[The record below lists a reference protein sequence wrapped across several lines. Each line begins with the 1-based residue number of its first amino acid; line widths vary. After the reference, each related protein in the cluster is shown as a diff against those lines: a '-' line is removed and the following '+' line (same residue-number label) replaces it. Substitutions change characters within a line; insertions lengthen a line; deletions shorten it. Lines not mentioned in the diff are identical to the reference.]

1 MIVVQKE
8 GIILEKTE
16 LTFENEGVLN
26 PAIFQDNSGI
36 HMYYRAVQRGNYSS
50 IGYAHFENPIVLK
63 NRLNKPFLS
72 PRNFRDSHGI
82 EDPRM
87 VKIDDLYYLSFT
99 SYDGKNALGSVY
111 TSSNRLDWI
120 DAGIVVPQITYSIF
134 KQYTNRTPSINEKYK
149 RYNLGSKEL
158 KNSASKKIWD
168 KNVIFFPRRING
180 KIYFFHRI
188 KPDIQLVS
196 IESISDL
203 TESFWVENLKNF
215 QDSIVLSS
223 KFAHEISYIG
233 GGCPPI
239 ETKAGWIVIYHG
251 VCDSIQGYIYH
262 ACVALL
268 ALDNPL
274 IELARLPYPLFSP
287 TESYEING
295 EVNNVCFPTGTA
307 QIDDR
312 LYIYYGA
319 ADERIACASLIL
331 EDLVEELLCYPN
343 EPNV

>member
-8 GIILEKTE
+8 GIILEKTD
-16 LTFENEGVLN
+16 LAFENEGVLN

-36 HMYYRAVQRGNYSS
+36 HMYYRAVHQGNYSS
-50 IGYAHFENPIVLK
+50 IGYAHFEDPLTLK
-63 NRLNKPFLS
+63 SRLDKPFLS

-99 SYDGKNALGSVY
+99 AYDGENALGSLY
-111 TSSNRLDWI
+111 TSTNRLDWV
-120 DAGIVVPQITYSIF
+120 DVGVVVPQVKYAIF
-134 KQYTNRTPSINEKYK
+134 KQYTEGNPTINEKYK

-158 KNSASKKIWD
+158 KNSASKIIWD

-180 KIYFFHRI
+180 KIHFFHRI

-196 IESISDL
+196 IENTSDL
-203 TESFWVENLKNF
+203 TESFWVENLQNF
-215 QDSIVLSS
+215 QDSIALSP

-239 ETKAGWIVIYHG
+239 ETEAGWLVIYHG
-251 VCDSIQGYIYH
+251 VCDSVNGYVYH
-262 ACVALL
+262 ACAALL

-287 TESYEING
+287 TENYEING

-307 QIDDR
+307 QVDGR

-319 ADERIACASLIL
+319 ADERIACASVVLADLI
-331 EDLVEELLCYPN
+331 EELLCYPN